1 MERKGFTLIEL
12 IFVIVII
19 GVLAAVA
26 VPKFQ
31 NLKQHAEVNNL
42 FKIISDMKT
51 NIPETYLNMS
61 SLEEKNIADIN
72 EIVTLSGKNWTH
84 SDPAGGNL
92 GGYAYAQT
100 TGANIAVITLEAN
113 NTFNYTITCA
123 NFKDATSQSKCKDI
137 ADEISGGNTGTLT
150 EELGW

>member
-42 FKIISDMKT
+42 FAIISSVSSS
-51 NIPETYLNMS
+51 IPETHLNMTD
-61 SLEEKNIADIN
+61 LEDTVVNDID

-84 SDPAGGNL
+84 IDPVAGATGHRGIFQYSQSGNV
-92 GGYAYAQT
+92 
-100 TGANIAVITLEAN
+100 IATITLEN
-113 NTFNYTITCA
+113 NNSFTYDITCG
-123 NFKDATSQSKCKDI
+123 NFSDATSQTKCQNVANDMP
-137 ADEISGGNTGTLT
+137 SGAKSVNVP
-150 EELGW
+150 W